1 MVADLAAGSSRG
13 AMARRIVRRPSTG
26 KGAEVTAALR
36 SAPVGSLPSHAVRR
50 PRRSEPDRQG
60 DSRGEFTP
68 ESVTLRDVSISFG
81 NTECVVKSVSLNVDA
96 GTVLSLLG
104 PSGCGKTTLLRS
116 IAGLQTVSEG
126 QIHIGDRLVADG
138 TISMVPPEQRSVGM
152 VFQTGAL
159 FAHLSV
165 AENVRFGLRGKPASD
180 ARVDEVL
187 ELVDMAGYGSREPG
201 TLSGGQRQRVAVARA
216 LAPNPSVLLLDEPFS
231 ALDASLRLQV
241 RRDVKALLAHLGITT
256 IVVTHD
262 QEEAFAL
269 GDAVAVMRAGEVHQ
283 SGSPIDLYE
292 SPATPW
298 VAEFVG
304 EGVRLPGR
312 VDGSHIITAIGSLPC
327 RNLGVGDSVEN
338 GAEVVLR
345 PEHLR
350 LDAHGDA
357 EISDVEYYGHDVR
370 YEVVLAEGTSVSVR
384 SLEPVHAVG
393 DRVKVTYTGPPVP
406 VWATTAE
413 R

>member
-1 MVADLAAGSSRG
+1 MF
-13 AMARRIVRRPSTG
+13 
-26 KGAEVTAALR
+26 VTLD
-36 SAPVGSLPSHAVRR
+36 SVRR
-50 PRRSEPDRQG
+50 PRRLDPVSQG
-60 DSRGEFTP
+60 ESRGDLTP
-68 ESVTLRDVSISFG
+68 ESVTLRDVSVSFDG
-81 NTECVVKSVSLNVDA
+81 DRSVVDNVGLKVPA

-116 IAGLQTVSEG
+116 IAGLQHVSTGE
-126 QIHIGDRLVADG
+126 ILIGDRTVANG
-138 TISMVPPEQRSVGM
+138 VGIMVPPEQRSVGM
-152 VFQTGAL
+152 VFQDGAL
-159 FAHLSV
+159 FPHLSV
-165 AENVRFGLRGKPASD
+165 AENVRFGLRGRPASS
-180 ARVDEVL
+180 ARVHEVL
-187 ELVDMAGYGSREPG
+187 ELVDMAGYGDREPS

-269 GDAVAVMRAGEVHQ
+269 GDAVAVMRDGMVHQ
-283 SGSPIDLYE
+283 SGTPIDLYE
-292 SPATPW
+292 QPATPW

-312 VDGSHIITAIGSLPC
+312 VEGSEIFTAIGALPC
-327 RNLGVGDSVEN
+327 RGLAN
-338 GAEVVLR
+338 GASTGRHAEVVVR

-350 LDAHGDA
+350 LMADGDA

-370 YEVVLAEGTSVSVR
+370 YEVVLPEGISVSVR
-384 SLEPVHAVG
+384 SLEPNHAVG
-393 DRVKVTYTGPPVP
+393 DRVQVTYTGPPVP
-406 VWATTAE
+406 VWTQE
-413 R
+413 D

>member
-1 MVADLAAGSSRG
+1 MSGAIVGRSTAHFKPGKRAGVAG
-13 AMARRIVRRPSTG
+13 
-26 KGAEVTAALR
+26 ALR
-36 SAPVGSLPSHAVRR
+36 SVNVGSLPFPAVRR
-50 PRRSEPDRQG
+50 PRRSEPVRQG
-60 DSRGEFTP
+60 ESRGDLTP
-68 ESVTLRDVSISFG
+68 ESVTLSDVSVSFG
-81 NTECVVKSVSLNVDA
+81 DTECVVKGVSLDVAA

-116 IAGLQTVSEG
+116 IAGLQTITHG
-126 QIHIGDRLVADG
+126 QVHIGDRLVANG
-138 TISMVPPEQRSVGM
+138 SKSMVPPEQRSVGM

-159 FAHLSV
+159 FPHLSV
-165 AENVRFGLRGKPASD
+165 AENVRFGLRGKPASN

-187 ELVDMAGYGSREPG
+187 ELVDMAGYGDREPG

-241 RRDVKALLAHLGITT
+241 RREVKALLAHLGITT

-269 GDAVAVMRAGEVHQ
+269 GDAVAVMRTGEVHQ

-292 SPATPW
+292 KPATPW

-312 VDGSHIITAIGSLPC
+312 IDGSQIVTAIGSIPC
-327 RNLGVGDSVEN
+327 RNLDGGGTTDQN
-338 GAEVVLR
+338 AEVVLR

-350 LDAHGDA
+350 LDVDGDA

-370 YEVVLAEGTSVSVR
+370 YEVILASGTAVSVR

-406 VWATTAE
+406 VWASQHDD
-413 R
+413 